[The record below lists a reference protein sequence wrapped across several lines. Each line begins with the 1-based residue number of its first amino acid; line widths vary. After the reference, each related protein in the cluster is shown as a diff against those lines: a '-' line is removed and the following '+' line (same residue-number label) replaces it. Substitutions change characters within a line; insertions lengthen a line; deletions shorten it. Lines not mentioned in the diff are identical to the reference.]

1 MKIPFQLV
9 EREGNN
15 EHVPKHTQNFFKKN
29 IVGVIVFSVFI
40 ILDLLRSRN
49 IASLIIDIPLGLIIA
64 SIIQLL
70 FNGLRKIL

>member
-1 MKIPFQLV
+1 MTDT
-9 EREGNN
+9 RNSS
-15 EHVPKHTQNFFKKN
+15 QNFFQKN

-40 ILDLLRSRN
+40 IFDLLRSRN

-64 SIIQLL
+64 SILQLL

>member
-1 MKIPFQLV
+1 MTDT
-9 EREGNN
+9 RNSS
-15 EHVPKHTQNFFKKN
+15 QNFFQKN

-40 ILDLLRSRN
+40 IFDLLRSRN

-64 SIIQLL
+64 LIVQLL